1 MSKIFCKGNKKL
13 RTVVSLLLSVCM
25 LFSVCFTVK
34 AEKLS
39 DKYGFVNTETNI
51 LYEENPM
58 YYEVSSKWQKANI
71 NNYQGSDK
79 INLDISKFA
88 SFEGKAPT
96 LSSKDGMEYIIWNKE
111 TQSITWKVNIETEA
125 LYNIGITY
133 SFEEKGGMP
142 AYRAVSVDGEFQ
154 YSESEK
160 IPFYRTYVPND
171 EIKTDLNGDEIVSP
185 NIEKLNFNTVL
196 LSDSAGVYYQ
206 PLKWHLIAGE
216 HSITI
221 HFVDQSLNIS
231 GISINAPI
239 DTPSYKEV
247 SSTYNTNEYQLKKDD
262 TILFQAENFLKT
274 THSTIT
280 KTSDGDPAN
289 TPYSIRNVKMN
300 VLGGSNW
307 SSGGQFVT
315 YEFNVKKTGYYKLAL
330 RLKQNFNS
338 DLSSYRQI
346 KIDDVVPFDEF
357 NDYEFE
363 YNRGWYTETL
373 SNSDNTPFLLYLTKG
388 KHTLSFT
395 VTHERT
401 ISEVFY
407 LINLGS
413 MALSELYK
421 DILLITSSEPDTNY
435 DYDLE
440 ESIKDLPLRMEQI
453 SDNLNNIIN
462 ILSKAYGD
470 NSALINNAKA
480 LLQTINEL
488 KDNPDSI
495 PVRID
500 DFVNS
505 ITDFGD
511 LSNNLSKQ
519 PLLIDEIGFYPQNC
533 DVVNKESN
541 FFERL
546 WATIISF
553 ITSFSK
559 DYNSVGGVSST
570 NDDAPEIDVWVA
582 RAKEWSQVV
591 QELIQSDFVVNH
603 NINVNLNM
611 LPSGSASGTINPVLL
626 SITSG
631 EAPDVILGSAAST
644 IVEYAI
650 RDIVVDVSK
659 LDGFDEFTK
668 QFPERSF
675 TALKYDDGVYG
686 IPDTIDFN
694 VLMYRKDVLSSL
706 NLPVPNTW
714 NEVFYQTLPALY
726 QNNMQMAAPSY
737 ALLLYQNGG
746 RYYTDDGID
755 VKLDSAISFASFEQ
769 YISLYKDLGFPI
781 TADFY
786 NRFRTGEMPLGIVG
800 FDIYM
805 KVLTAAPELA
815 NKVGISL
822 IPGVK
827 KADGTID
834 RTHTTLIQNA
844 NMIMSSSDE
853 IDASW
858 EFLKWWMSYE
868 TQSNYSMRIEGNIG
882 TSARINSA
890 NMEAFKSLPWNNEH
904 LEVIL
909 ESFETATD
917 IPQVLGGTIVDRLI
931 SNATNSCLYDNV
943 RPRVALETAVEGI
956 REEFKRKQKLYNISQ

>member
-1 MSKIFCKGNKKL
+1 M
-13 RTVVSLLLSVCM
+13 
-25 LFSVCFTVK
+25 
-34 AEKLS
+34 
-39 DKYGFVNTETNI
+39 
-51 LYEENPM
+51 
-58 YYEVSSKWQKANI
+58 
-71 NNYQGSDK
+71 
-79 INLDISKFA
+79 
-88 SFEGKAPT
+88 
-96 LSSKDGMEYIIWNKE
+96 
-111 TQSITWKVNIETEA
+111 
-125 LYNIGITY
+125 
-133 SFEEKGGMP
+133 
-142 AYRAVSVDGEFQ
+142 
-154 YSESEK
+154 
-160 IPFYRTYVPND
+160 
-171 EIKTDLNGDEIVSP
+171 
-185 NIEKLNFNTVL
+185 
-196 LSDSAGVYYQ
+196 
-206 PLKWHLIAGE
+206 
-216 HSITI
+216 
-221 HFVDQSLNIS
+221 NIS

-533 DVVNKESN
+533 N
-541 FFERL
+541 FFL
-546 WATIISF
+546 
-553 ITSFSK
+553 
-559 DYNSVGGVSST
+559 
-570 NDDAPEIDVWVA
+570 
-582 RAKEWSQVV
+582 
-591 QELIQSDFVVNH
+591 
-603 NINVNLNM
+603 
-611 LPSGSASGTINPVLL
+611 
-626 SITSG
+626 
-631 EAPDVILGSAAST
+631 
-644 IVEYAI
+644 
-650 RDIVVDVSK
+650 
-659 LDGFDEFTK
+659 
-668 QFPERSF
+668 
-675 TALKYDDGVYG
+675 
-686 IPDTIDFN
+686 
-694 VLMYRKDVLSSL
+694 
-706 NLPVPNTW
+706 
-714 NEVFYQTLPALY
+714 
-726 QNNMQMAAPSY
+726 
-737 ALLLYQNGG
+737 
-746 RYYTDDGID
+746 
-755 VKLDSAISFASFEQ
+755 
-769 YISLYKDLGFPI
+769 
-781 TADFY
+781 
-786 NRFRTGEMPLGIVG
+786 
-800 FDIYM
+800 
-805 KVLTAAPELA
+805 
-815 NKVGISL
+815 
-822 IPGVK
+822 
-827 KADGTID
+827 
-834 RTHTTLIQNA
+834 
-844 NMIMSSSDE
+844 
-853 IDASW
+853 
-858 EFLKWWMSYE
+858 
-868 TQSNYSMRIEGNIG
+868 
-882 TSARINSA
+882 
-890 NMEAFKSLPWNNEH
+890 
-904 LEVIL
+904 
-909 ESFETATD
+909 
-917 IPQVLGGTIVDRLI
+917 
-931 SNATNSCLYDNV
+931 
-943 RPRVALETAVEGI
+943 
-956 REEFKRKQKLYNISQ
+956 